1 MKDIYSV
8 GQINRYIKGMFS
20 QDILLRNVYIRGE
33 VSNCKYHSSGHI
45 YFSLKDASGT
55 LSCIMFAGNRRNLQF
70 PMKNGDRVICGGTVD
85 VYEKGGS
92 YQLYARDI
100 RLEGAGLLYE
110 QFIALRNELKE
121 MGMFEKEYKKPIP
134 KYAMKVGVVTAPE
147 GAAIRDI
154 QNISHRRNPYVQLYL
169 YPARV
174 QGEGAKAS
182 IVRGIRVLDD
192 FGVDVI
198 IIGRGGG
205 SLEDLW
211 AFNEREVAEAV
222 FACSTPVV
230 SAVGHETDVTIA
242 DFVADMRAPT
252 PSAAAELCVFDYEK
266 FRERTERLEAAL
278 RSGTERRIERSK
290 GRAEALLSSF
300 HNITARRVIA
310 ARGNIR
316 FYGVRLEALSPK
328 NRINDRRRTLADAE
342 IRMSE
347 ILREKIFENYSEE
360 IPYSCQVEIEAFK
373 EGEERYEISAI
384 IYVLRDSQKGI
395 IIGKGGSALKRTATQ
410 ARIDMEDFFQ
420 KKVFLSTFVK
430 VDPDWRNSRKE
441 MRRFGYEE

>member
-242 DFVADMRAPT
+242 DYVADLRAPT
-252 PSAAAELCVFDYEK
+252 PSAAAELAVFDVRAYADAVRQK
-266 FRERTERLEAAL
+266 KQRLASAVNARFEQKRL
-278 RSGTERRIERSK
+278 LLSH
-290 GRAEALLSSF
+290 AEARLRRHDPRTRMNEYRLR
-300 HNITARRVIA
+300 TAYA
-310 ARGNIR
+310 QDN
-316 FYGVRLEALSPK
+316 LE
-328 NRINDRRRTLADAE
+328 N
-342 IRMSE
+342 
-347 ILREKIFENYSEE
+347 
-360 IPYSCQVEIEAFK
+360 
-373 EGEERYEISAI
+373 
-384 IYVLRDSQKGI
+384 
-395 IIGKGGSALKRTATQ
+395 ALKRRLDASIQ
-410 ARIDMEDFFQ
+410 GLSEREKRLQNGMEDA
-420 KKVFLSTFVK
+420 LSLAREKLETALYGLRDGMETARLNAVHRLDLSITKLDGLSPLRRLGSGYAFAEAKGKALTDSRQVAAGDLVK
-430 VDPDWRNSRKE
+430 LYLKQGSLLTEVIAP
-441 MRRFGYEE
+441 EETDHG

>member
-8 GQINRYIKGMFS
+8 GQINRYIKGMFN

-211 AFNEREVAEAV
+211 AFNEREVADGHRRRRPPQNSV
-222 FACSTPVV
+222 SSTMRNSGREQ
-230 SAVGHETDVTIA
+230 SASRQLFGA
-242 DFVADMRAPT
+242 AR
-252 PSAAAELCVFDYEK
+252 SAGS
-266 FRERTERLEAAL
+266 
-278 RSGTERRIERSK
+278 SGRKGERRLFCLHFTTSLR
-290 GRAEALLSSF
+290 GGSS
-300 HNITARRVIA
+300 RQ
-310 ARGNIR
+310 G
-316 FYGVRLEALSPK
+316 
-328 NRINDRRRTLADAE
+328 
-342 IRMSE
+342 
-347 ILREKIFENYSEE
+347 
-360 IPYSCQVEIEAFK
+360 
-373 EGEERYEISAI
+373 EIS
-384 IYVLRDSQKGI
+384 
-395 IIGKGGSALKRTATQ
+395 GSTGYG
-410 ARIDMEDFFQ
+410 
-420 KKVFLSTFVK
+420 
-430 VDPDWRNSRKE
+430 SRL
-441 MRRFGYEE
+441 

>member
-266 FRERTERLEAAL
+266 FRERTERLETSL

-347 ILREKIFENYSEE
+347 ILREKIRANRERSRETQEKMKTAEHRLLDAGTRRQLMLIERFKGLNPLDKLRQGYSYVTDEE
-360 IPYSCQVEIEAFK
+360 GRAVKNIKSVHTGSAVTIHVTDGLIRADVR
-373 EGEERYEISAI
+373 GVEEREH
-384 IYVLRDSQKGI
+384 
-395 IIGKGGSALKRTATQ
+395 
-410 ARIDMEDFFQ
+410 
-420 KKVFLSTFVK
+420 
-430 VDPDWRNSRKE
+430 
-441 MRRFGYEE
+441 

>member
-266 FRERTERLEAAL
+266 FRERTERLETSL
-278 RSGTERRIERSK
+278 RSGTEHRIE
-290 GRAEALLSSF
+290 EQ
-300 HNITARRVIA
+300 
-310 ARGNIR
+310 
-316 FYGVRLEALSPK
+316 
-328 NRINDRRRTLADAE
+328 D
-342 IRMSE
+342 
-347 ILREKIFENYSEE
+347 
-360 IPYSCQVEIEAFK
+360 Q
-373 EGEERYEISAI
+373 
-384 IYVLRDSQKGI
+384 
-395 IIGKGGSALKRTATQ
+395 
-410 ARIDMEDFFQ
+410 
-420 KKVFLSTFVK
+420 
-430 VDPDWRNSRKE
+430 
-441 MRRFGYEE
+441 

>member
-8 GQINRYIKGMFS
+8 GQINRYIKRMFD
-20 QDILLRNVYIRGE
+20 QDILLRNVSVRGE

-55 LSCIMFAGNRRNLQF
+55 LSCIMFAGSRRNLRF
-70 PMKNGDRVICGGTVD
+70 PMKNGDRVICEGTID

-110 QFIALRNELKE
+110 QFIALRDELKE
-121 MGMFEKEYKKPIP
+121 MGMFANEYKKPIP

-182 IVRGIRVLDD
+182 IVRGIRALDD

-222 FACSTPVV
+222 FACGTPVV

-242 DFVADMRAPT
+242 DFVADLRAPT
-252 PSAAAELCVFDYEK
+252 PSAAAEICVFDYEK
-266 FRERTERLEAAL
+266 FREKTERYAAAL
-278 RSGTERRIERSK
+278 LGGTERRIERSRGK
-290 GRAEALLSSF
+290 AEALFSSF
-300 HNITARRVIA
+300 HNITARRMIA
-310 ARGNIR
+310 ARGNVR

-347 ILREKIFENYSEE
+347 VMREKIRKNRERSRETREKMMNAEHRRFDGAERRQLMLIERFKGLNPLDRLRQGYSYVTDEE
-360 IPYSCQVEIEAFK
+360 DRAVKSIRSVRAGSAVSIHVTDGVIRAQVREA
-373 EGEERYEISAI
+373 EER
-384 IYVLRDSQKGI
+384 
-395 IIGKGGSALKRTATQ
+395 KR
-410 ARIDMEDFFQ
+410 
-420 KKVFLSTFVK
+420 
-430 VDPDWRNSRKE
+430 
-441 MRRFGYEE
+441 